1 MHVWDEKSLLLI
13 CLENMNSF
21 FLYFFF
27 VFGFQITCRLLKLT
41 KRSLRSV
48 FILAFSHNTRGWS
61 PGDDLVNIHRS
72 NNPTRKMT
80 RKEHKAAGNPIP
92 STFRMALTEMVLVT
106 ISPLL
111 ILFLV
116 WYFIWLDE
124 YRNDI
129 FLNGLGP
136 IRGWSCGETY
146 PSAGYYLFISLVVAS
161 LCLYIPSL
169 MFLVLDG
176 YLEQRG
182 IVLGN
187 KCMYISLELT

>member
-1 MHVWDEKSLLLI
+1 
-13 CLENMNSF
+13 
-21 FLYFFF
+21 
-27 VFGFQITCRLLKLT
+27 
-41 KRSLRSV
+41 
-48 FILAFSHNTRGWS
+48 
-61 PGDDLVNIHRS
+61 
-72 NNPTRKMT
+72 MT
-80 RKEHKAAGNPIP
+80 RKQQEPPGNLFPN
-92 STFRMALTEMVLVT
+92 TFRMALTEMILVT
-106 ISPLL
+106 ISPLV

-182 IVLGN
+182 TVLVN
-187 KCMYISLELT
+187 KTISACAFQLNRHSDDI